1 MSLKDMFKKR
11 TLSPQEIKQAERV
24 RKAKDTLL
32 EFQAPEGLFQKCNCC
47 GKPVYNEDLIE
58 NDYVC
63 PVCGNYFRIRPKTRI
78 AMVLDKDTFEEWD
91 AKMKFENPLEFSGY
105 EEKVRRLREQT
116 GLDEA
121 VVTGKVMIA
130 GHPAVIG
137 VCDGRFMMA
146 SMGEVVGEKI
156 TRAIERATKE
166 NLPVILFACSGG
178 ARMQEGIV
186 SLMQMAKTAAA
197 LKRHSEKGL
206 LYVSVLTDPTTG
218 GVTASFAMLG
228 DIILAEPGSLIGFAG
243 PRVIEQTIGQK
254 LPEGFQRP
262 EFLLEHGFLDGIVER
277 GSMRDVLSLILKL
290 HDTRKCYGEFPQE
303 TSARSFDTFGKKK
316 KQKKQKNLTAWDRVQ
331 IARSSDRPSAAEYID
346 AIFDDFMEFHGDRG
360 VRDDNA
366 IIGGIATLDG
376 QPVTVIGIRKG
387 HTTKENIRCN
397 FGMPSP
403 EGYKKALRLMKQAE
417 KFGRAVI
424 AFVDTP
430 GAFCGLEAEERGQG
444 EAIARNLLEMSDL
457 KVPVLSVVIGE
468 GGSGGALALAV
479 GNEVWMME
487 NATYT
492 ILSPEGFASILW
504 KDSRKAPEA
513 AEVMKVTAAHL
524 KELGIIER
532 IIPEEYPASE
542 ENLPEIAEYMK
553 IRMKQFLEKQT
564 GKSGLQIAQE
574 RYERF
579 RKM

>member
-1 MSLKDMFKKR
+1 MLAD
-11 TLSPQEIKQAERV
+11 
-24 RKAKDTLL
+24 
-32 EFQAPEGLFQKCNCC
+32 EG
-47 GKPVYNEDLIE
+47 
-58 NDYVC
+58 
-63 PVCGNYFRIRPKTRI
+63 
-78 AMVLDKDTFEEWD
+78 TFEEWD
-91 AKMKFENPLEFSGY
+91 KVMPISNPLSYKGY
-105 EEKVRRLREQT
+105 EEKVKKLQEKT
-116 GLDEA
+116 NLDEA
-121 VVTGKVMIA
+121 IVTGKAKIGGISV
-130 GHPAVIG
+130 VLG
-137 VCDGRFMMA
+137 VCDSRFLMA
-146 SMGEVVGEKI
+146 SMGENVGEKI
-156 TRAIERATKE
+156 ARAVERATQE
-166 NLPVILFACSGG
+166 RLPVVLFACSGG

-186 SLMQMAKTAAA
+186 SLMQMAKTSAAVQ
-197 LKRHSEKGL
+197 RHNEAGQ
-206 LYVSVLTDPTTG
+206 LYITVMTDPTTG
-218 GVTASFAMLG
+218 GVTASFASLG

-331 IARSSDRPSAAEYID
+331 IARSSDRPSVAEYID